1 MFFSSLLPKDNY
13 VFDMFDKMC
22 INLVEGVQILVR
34 MLEKGSDFDEP
45 AIELKTIESQTDQYV
60 HQVMSYLH
68 KTFVTPIDREDIFH
82 LVNRLDDI
90 LDLTEGAASR
100 IRLYQPKEVPEG
112 GMELVRVL
120 LDSTKLIKEMIGLL
134 RNMKKSDRIIQLTV
148 EIKHLENEADLI
160 RRSILAQLFEDEK
173 NVFELIKWKDIL
185 DYIEKGT
192 DRCDDVGNI
201 TEGIVLEN
209 T

>member
-1 MFFSSLLPKDNY
+1 MFFSSLLPKDNF

-22 INLVEGVQILVR
+22 VNIVDGAEVLVR
-34 MLEKGSDFDEP
+34 MLEKGSDYVEP
-45 AIELKTIESQTDQYV
+45 AIHLKSIEGQTDQYV
-60 HQVMSYLH
+60 HEIISYLH
-68 KTFVTPIDREDIFH
+68 RTFITPIDREDIFQ
-82 LVNRLDDI
+82 LVHRLDDI

-112 GMELVRVL
+112 GLDLVKVL
-120 LDSTKLIKEMIGLL
+120 LESTKVIKEMVGLL
-134 RNMKKSDRIIQLTV
+134 RNMKKSARIIELTV
-148 EIKHLENEADLI
+148 DIKHLENDADLI
-160 RRSILAQLFEDEK
+160 RRSILARLFEEEK

>member
-22 INLVEGVQILVR
+22 INLVEGAEVLVR
-34 MLEKGSDFDEP
+34 MFEKGSDYVEP
-45 AIELKTIESQTDQYV
+45 AIHLKTIETQTDQYV
-60 HQVMSYLH
+60 HDIISYLH
-68 KTFVTPIDREDIFH
+68 RTFVTPIDREDIFQ
-82 LVNRLDDI
+82 LVHRLDDI

-112 GMELVRVL
+112 ALDLVKVL
-120 LDSTKLIKEMIGLL
+120 LESAKLIKEMMGLM
-134 RNMKKSDRIIQLTV
+134 RNMKKSARIIELTV
-148 EIKHLENEADLI
+148 GIKRLENDADLI
-160 RRSILAQLFEDEK
+160 RRSILARLFEEEK

>member
-22 INLVEGVQILVR
+22 VNLVEGAEVLFR
-34 MLEKGSDFDEP
+34 MLEKGSDYVEP
-45 AIELKTIESQTDQYV
+45 AIHLKTIESQTDQYV
-60 HQVMSYLH
+60 HEVISYLH
-68 KTFVTPIDREDIFH
+68 RTFVTPIDREDIFQ
-82 LVNRLDDI
+82 LVHRLDDI

-112 GMELVRVL
+112 GMDLVRVL
-120 LDSTKLIKEMIGLL
+120 LESTKLIKEMIGLM
-134 RNMKKSDRIIQLTV
+134 RNMKKSTRIIELTV
-148 EIKHLENEADLI
+148 QIKHLENDADLI
-160 RRSILAQLFEDEK
+160 RRSILAHLFEDEK

-192 DRCDDVGNI
+192 DRCEDVGNI

>member
-22 INLVEGVQILVR
+22 INLVEGAEVLVR
-34 MLEKGSDFDEP
+34 MFEKGSDYVEP
-45 AIELKTIESQTDQYV
+45 AIHLKTIETQTDQYV
-60 HQVMSYLH
+60 HDIISYLH
-68 KTFVTPIDREDIFH
+68 RTFVTPIDREDIFQ
-82 LVNRLDDI
+82 LVHRLDDI

-112 GMELVRVL
+112 ALDLVKVL
-120 LDSTKLIKEMIGLL
+120 LESAKLIKEMMGLM
-134 RNMKKSDRIIQLTV
+134 RNMKKSARIIELTV
-148 EIKHLENEADLI
+148 GIKRLENDADLI
-160 RRSILAQLFEDEK
+160 RRSILARLFEDEK

>member
-13 VFDMFDKMC
+13 IFDMFDKMC
-22 INLVEGVQILVR
+22 INLVEGAQILVR

-45 AIELKTIESQTDQYV
+45 AVQLKTIESETDKYV

-112 GMELVRVL
+112 GMDLVRVL

-148 EIKHLENEADLI
+148 DIKHLESEADLI
-160 RRSILAQLFEDEK
+160 RRSILARLFEDEK

>member
-22 INLVEGVQILVR
+22 INLVEGAEVLVR
-34 MLEKGSDFDEP
+34 MFEKGSDYIEP
-45 AIELKTIESQTDQYV
+45 AIHLKTIETQTDQYV
-60 HQVMSYLH
+60 HEIISYLH
-68 KTFVTPIDREDIFH
+68 RTFVTPIDREDIFQ
-82 LVNRLDDI
+82 LVHRLDDI

-112 GMELVRVL
+112 ALELVKVL
-120 LDSTKLIKEMIGLL
+120 LESAKLIKEMMGLM
-134 RNMKKSDRIIQLTV
+134 RNMKKSARIIELTV
-148 EIKHLENEADLI
+148 GIKRLENDADLI
-160 RRSILAQLFEDEK
+160 RRSILARLFEEEK

>member
-1 MFFSSLLPKDNY
+1 
-13 VFDMFDKMC
+13 MFDKMC

-45 AIELKTIESQTDQYV
+45 AIQLKTIESQTDQYV

-68 KTFVTPIDREDIFH
+68 KTFVTP
-82 LVNRLDDI
+82 I

-134 RNMKKSDRIIQLTV
+134 RNMKKSERIIQLTV

-160 RRSILAQLFEDEK
+160 RRSILARLFEDEK